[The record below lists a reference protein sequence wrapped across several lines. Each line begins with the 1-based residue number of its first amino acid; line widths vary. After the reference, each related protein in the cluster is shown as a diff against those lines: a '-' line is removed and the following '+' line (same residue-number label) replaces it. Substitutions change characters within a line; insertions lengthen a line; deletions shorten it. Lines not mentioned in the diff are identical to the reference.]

1 MTIASIVR
9 ETGHWVLY
17 LIECRSGAY
26 YAGITN
32 DLDRRYT
39 THCAGLGAKYTRA
52 NPPVR
57 LVGFTAFADRVEA
70 SKAEYQI
77 KRLPRAAKRGFLK
90 YQAPRPAQRALVV
103 EWVDTRDSKS
113 RAARLS
119 RSIRE
124 EGTTGTRA

>member
-1 MTIASIVR
+1 MNTA
-9 ETGHWVLY
+9 GHWVLY

-32 DLDRRYT
+32 DLERRYT

-57 LVGFTAFADRVEA
+57 LVGFTPCADKVA
-70 SKAEYQI
+70 ACKAEYAI

-90 YQAPRPAQRALVV
+90 HRAPS
-103 EWVDTRDSKS
+103 T
-113 RAARLS
+113 AR
-119 RSIRE
+119 
-124 EGTTGTRA
+124 